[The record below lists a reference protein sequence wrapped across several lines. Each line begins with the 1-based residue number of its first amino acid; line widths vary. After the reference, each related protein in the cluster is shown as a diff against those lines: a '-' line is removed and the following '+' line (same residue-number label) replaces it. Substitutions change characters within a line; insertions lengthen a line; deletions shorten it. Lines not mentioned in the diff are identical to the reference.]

1 MLNRVSLDRA
11 KEFADVVIDFVPDS
25 DPGWPDIVELTACS
39 SGAHVRLR
47 LHLDELEVL
56 AVALDGAVTGS
67 DGELYFRPAA
77 SAGAG
82 RR

>member
-25 DPGWPDIVELTACS
+25 DPGWPDVVEIAARS
-39 SGAHVRLR
+39 SGTRVRLR
-47 LHLDELEVL
+47 LHLHELEVL

-67 DGELYFRPAA
+67 DGELYFRPA
-77 SAGAG
+77 SVGSS
-82 RR
+82 RQ

>member
-11 KEFADVVIDFVPDS
+11 KEFADIVIDFVPDS
-25 DPGWPDIVELTACS
+25 DPGWPDVVELTARS
-39 SGAHVRLR
+39 SGTHVRLR
-47 LHLDELEVL
+47 LHLDELELL

-77 SAGAG
+77 SAGSG